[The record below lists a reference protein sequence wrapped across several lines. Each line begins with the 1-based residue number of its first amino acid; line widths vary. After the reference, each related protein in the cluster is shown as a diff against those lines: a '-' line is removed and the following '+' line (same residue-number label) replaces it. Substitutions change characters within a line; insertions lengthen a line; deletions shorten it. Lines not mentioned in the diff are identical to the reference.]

1 MHAISEPRCMH
12 TKEVGPLDVGLLE
25 LGLLEFGFPEGGPLK
40 VGSPEV
46 GLLQVGSPEVGFLEV
61 GLFAFLPLRPESV
74 PCWQLVSK
82 RRAGL
87 LGYHPHRAKQCSGNA
102 ELAKSKEDTHDA
114 LLLPHPKTRRL

>member
-1 MHAISEPRCMH
+1 MEVGSP
-12 TKEVGPLDVGLLE
+12 EVGPLEVGLLE
-25 LGLLEFGFPEGGPLK
+25 VGLLEVGFPEGGPLK
-40 VGSPEV
+40 
-46 GLLQVGSPEVGFLEV
+46 V

-102 ELAKSKEDTHDA
+102 ELAKSKEDTHHA